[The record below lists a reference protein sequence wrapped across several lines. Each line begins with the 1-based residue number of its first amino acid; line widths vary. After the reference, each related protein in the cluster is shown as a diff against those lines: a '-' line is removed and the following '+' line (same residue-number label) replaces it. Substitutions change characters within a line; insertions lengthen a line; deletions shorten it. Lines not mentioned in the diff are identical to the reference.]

1 VTNSGERGH
10 RVALVTGASRGIGR
24 CAALALARRGFDV
37 AIAARTLHEGQGVSD
52 VAVPGSLDTTA
63 AEIAA
68 LGGSAL
74 PIVLDLLDRASI
86 EAAVETVQATW
97 GRVDALVNNGIY
109 QGAGTNDL
117 FLDLTLADAE
127 RIVVGNYVNQL
138 MLTQL
143 VLPSMLASG
152 GGTIVNMVS
161 ASATTDPPA
170 PAGKGGW
177 GVGYAA
183 SKAAMGRMA
192 GVLKAEFGDRGVL
205 AVNVDPGFVVTERMK
220 ARNSTAAYA
229 SHFRGA
235 PPEVPGEVIGWL
247 CDDPA
252 GADFAGRTVYA
263 QKLCK
268 ELGLVPGWPPPRPD
282 QSTNADVR
290 SKA

>member
-1 VTNSGERGH
+1 MTPAGEHEH

-24 CAALALARRGFDV
+24 CAALALAGRGFDV
-37 AIAARTLHEGQGVSD
+37 AIAARTLHEGQRVSD
-52 VAVPGSLDTTA
+52 VEVPGSLDTTA
-63 AEIAA
+63 AEITA
-68 LGGSAL
+68 LGRTAL
-74 PIVLDLLDRASI
+74 PIVLDLLDRSTI
-86 EAAVETVQATW
+86 EHAIAEVLAKW
-97 GRVDALVNNGIY
+97 GRIDALVNNGIY

-127 RIVVGNYVNQL
+127 RIVIGNYVNQL

-143 VLPSMLASG
+143 VLPSMLAKG

-170 PAGKGGW
+170 PAGQGGW

-192 GVLKAEFGDRGVL
+192 GVLKAEFGERGVL

-220 ARNSTAAYA
+220 ARNSTPTYA
-229 SHFRGA
+229 THFRGA

-252 GADFAGRTVYA
+252 AVEHAGRTVYA

-268 ELGLVPGWPPPRPD
+268 DLGLVPGWPPPRPP
-282 QSTNADVR
+282 QATNEDIR
-290 SKA
+290 SAP